1 MEEKLNRQKQRK
13 ISVNLSHTDTLK
25 MSLSSLWQKRTSD
38 WEDSRGKK
46 KSSCSRKRCLQSKSN
61 QLEKTNN
68 LHTDNPQHWNTWQT
82 KHWLSPHKRVRY
94 TVLDSKWTVS
104 AWSWANREMSNHKDL
119 RDSDKGQTRQLG
131 PTEVVQ
137 GAAHVTVFWL
147 AKTGLCSLMLQK
159 SYSRINCWKS
169 SCWIRQEGLS
179 TVQPFEWQIIK

>member
-1 MEEKLNRQKQRK
+1 MEGKLNRHRK
-13 ISVNLSHTDTLK
+13 KYLLIFLTL
-25 MSLSSLWQKRTSD
+25 TH
-38 WEDSRGKK
+38 SRCPYHHCGRKGHQAERIVGGKK
-46 KSSCSRKRCLQSKSN
+46 KSSCSRKHCLQSKSN

-82 KHWLSPHKRVRY
+82 KHLSPHKRVRY

-137 GAAHVTVFWL
+137 GTAQVTAFWL

-159 SYSRINCWKS
+159 SYSRINCWKT